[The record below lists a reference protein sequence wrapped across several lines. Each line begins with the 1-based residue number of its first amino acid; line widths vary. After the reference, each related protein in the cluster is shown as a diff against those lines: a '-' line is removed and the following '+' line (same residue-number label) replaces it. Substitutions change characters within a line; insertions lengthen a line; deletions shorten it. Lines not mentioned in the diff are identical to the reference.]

1 MLLCRTLV
9 AIAAS
14 ISICIPAAFAQ
25 DADRSMSMISVF
37 EVDPAK
43 EKQFDDSWKAIRD
56 IAIANGYPYTVYA
69 GGYRNQRWI
78 ATPVRNFADVDAVYA
93 ARDAVF
99 NAGGKKFEKALE
111 KFISAQTSSH
121 TFFAT
126 EDKELSYAPEGAS
139 EGNYMEIDTLYY
151 RYGAQDKMRKVL
163 ADFKALMESKNSPY
177 AYGVNWDGLGSIG
190 NSVTIITTAA
200 SPVAMAKADVAV
212 NAMLEGDEAWEG
224 ILAGFQAINTGSQT
238 IHSNFNPEASIMP
251 AAEE

>member
-1 MLLCRTLV
+1 MLLCRTLI
-9 AIAAS
+9 AFAAS

-25 DADRSMSMISVF
+25 DADRSMSMISLL

-43 EKQFDDSWKAIRD
+43 SEQFDEAWKVIRET
-56 IAIANGYPYTVYA
+56 AMANGYPYMLYA

-78 ATPVRNFADVDAVYA
+78 ATPVKNFADVDALFA
-93 ARDAVF
+93 ARDAVSD
-99 NAGGKKFEKALE
+99 AGGKKFEKALE
-111 KFISAQTSSH
+111 KFIAAQTSSH

-139 EGNYMEIDTLYY
+139 EGNFMEIDTLYY

-163 ADFKALMESKNSPY
+163 ADYKALMESKNSPY

-190 NSVTIITTAA
+190 NSVTIITTAE
-200 SPVAMAKADVAV
+200 SPVAMAQADVAI

-224 ILAGFQAINTGSQT
+224 ILADFLAINTGSQT
-238 IHSNFNPEASIMP
+238 IRSNFNPEASIMP